1 MVRLVTL
8 AMTTLVATSLAC
20 QQATFRPR
28 EKQTMKAPQQLQE
41 PDLEEDR
48 TINLVT
54 DVAVRIKVCSNA

>member
-28 EKQTMKAPQQLQE
+28 EKQRIMKTPQQLQD

-54 DVAVRIKVCSNA
+54 DVVVRAVECNK